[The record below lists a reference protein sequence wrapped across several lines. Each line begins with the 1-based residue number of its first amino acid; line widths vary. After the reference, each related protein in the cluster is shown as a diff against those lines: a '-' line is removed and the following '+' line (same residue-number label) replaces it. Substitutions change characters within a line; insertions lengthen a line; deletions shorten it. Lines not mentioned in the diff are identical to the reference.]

1 MSLLRFK
8 MLLPESDE
16 IPLYSI
22 TNDPIENYAQD
33 FNTEA
38 SRQNEY
44 ELELGNYDEIE
55 YVDYKGNP
63 LFRVLEWA
71 CTDQNAKNTS
81 IPFGQITDMA
91 DRKRTPWHISNVSI
105 DVYGTVCFSFD
116 LANPENRCEEVFSS
130 SYFIGVEDS
139 SFFRLILET
148 RSDGFA
154 ISRYSIV
161 RDRFSKGVTSIRV
174 TERTG
179 SYIRH
184 MEFRFPDDGEA
195 SCEVTEARR

>member
-55 YVDYKGNP
+55 YVDYKGKE
-63 LFRVLEWA
+63 L
-71 CTDQNAKNTS
+71 
-81 IPFGQITDMA
+81 
-91 DRKRTPWHISNVSI
+91 
-105 DVYGTVCFSFD
+105 
-116 LANPENRCEEVFSS
+116 
-130 SYFIGVEDS
+130 
-139 SFFRLILET
+139 
-148 RSDGFA
+148 
-154 ISRYSIV
+154 
-161 RDRFSKGVTSIRV
+161 
-174 TERTG
+174 
-179 SYIRH
+179 
-184 MEFRFPDDGEA
+184 
-195 SCEVTEARR
+195 